1 MMISIDEIR
10 RRVSEYGDLID
21 APQNLLNILDKPIGD
36 GSPHVEITES
46 LYNYVISE
54 RGVEHSRRQTK
65 KIDDLLYWIFSD
77 IASTMAF
84 DYELKNRISEKDFRR
99 LAFEH
104 KLKLLGKL
112 NISWKEREAVK
123 IKLTLEKSPY
133 TDFK

>member
-1 MMISIDEIR
+1 MISMDQIR
-10 RRVSEYGDLID
+10 RRVREYGELID
-21 APQNLLNILDKPIGD
+21 APQNLLNISDKPIGD

-77 IASTMAF
+77 IVSTMSF
-84 DYELKNRISEKDFRR
+84 DYELENRISDRDCRR

-104 KLKLLGKL
+104 KLRLLGAL
-112 NISWKEREAVK
+112 NKSWKEREAAK
-123 IKLTLEKSPY
+123 IKLTLEESPY
-133 TDFK
+133 SDPR